1 MISGNQPNLERTK
14 PAWLRTRHQG
24 GPYSGTTRA
33 PHPIPNRDEVM
44 DAYIRATLETA
55 GYSVSDAAEFLE
67 LSPEDRR
74 EVADRVAAFTLR
86 RRYREAK
93 LFRRL
98 AACLALTNL
107 VTLSFILL
115 FAALTLLA

>member
-1 MISGNQPNLERTK
+1 
-14 PAWLRTRHQG
+14 
-24 GPYSGTTRA
+24 
-33 PHPIPNRDEVM
+33 M

-107 VTLSFILL
+107 VTLSLLL
-115 FAALTLLA
+115 FEPLRTGLLRIGLQLFSGGH